1 MCLLFFFK
9 LKLRHVIFI
18 YSILLLFIYLFIN
31 YVLVQTKIVILYYFA
46 RQSINKYLLYFVT
59 NIYL

>member
-1 MCLLFFFK
+1 MCLLFFLK

-31 YVLVQTKIVILYYFA
+31 YLLVQTKIVIILYYFA
-46 RQSINKYLLYFVT
+46 RQSINKYLLY
-59 NIYL
+59 IL